1 MWAKEKKREKGEKNE
16 KKEISTD
23 VMSAWTRDYLYILA
37 VHWAISKCN
46 LYLFSCFAANLEAKC
61 IYYMWRN
68 DLGIGTI
75 GFLIVCPYFSINWKL
90 ALIWNSLTW
99 ATRDVMWNERVLIN
113 FSFERENNVKE
124 MFLVLIFS
132 LFSLFQVWTRALNSG
147 YSVHSVQLLL
157 LRKSPGDN
165 SEFIAVS
172 CSHKACAC
180 VMDIYQRWL
189 PAIFNII

>member
-1 MWAKEKKREKGEKNE
+1 MWAKEENREKKGKKTR

-75 GFLIVCPYFSINWKL
+75 GFQIVCPYFSINWKL

-99 ATRDVMWNERVLIN
+99 ATWDGMWNEIVLIN
-113 FSFERENNVKE
+113 FRFERENKAKE
-124 MFLVLIFS
+124 TFL
-132 LFSLFQVWTRALNSG
+132 TLNSG
-147 YSVHSVQLLL
+147 YSVCSVQLLL

-165 SEFIAVS
+165 LEFIAVS

-180 VMDIYQRWL
+180 VTDR
-189 PAIFNII
+189 